1 MSNSNEPSGSDT
13 KLPRPSVDEKHPTDS
28 DEAGTAAIVPSDD
41 SAVGVAQIKAMQTV
55 WGTTGKRALWF
66 GLALMLT
73 LLLVMILTI
82 YGTYATTEFQQLNLL
97 TGIQTGAGVVLGVVK
112 PPIAK
117 FSDVL
122 GRGETYL
129 LITTIYVLSYAL
141 AAAAPSISVY
151 AVSSIFYAIGNTGI
165 QLLNQVIIAD
175 FSTTRWRGFA
185 IGFSYSPGLITPWAS
200 AFIIESV
207 TTGIGWRW
215 GIGMFAIMMPVCAA
229 FVIGPLLYYSR
240 KAKKAGLI
248 VTKRISLYEF
258 CSLIDLGGII
268 LLSGGSAMLLLPIAL
283 SATTAGGWK
292 TPWVDAVLALGILFL
307 ASCSYRIALVP
318 YEKFLAKHP
327 VLPPRYFRE
336 RAIVSSCLLGF
347 LDSICY
353 AVTHAYL
360 YPWSIVVHNYG
371 PLDATFL
378 FNTNG
383 TAQLF
388 AGLIVGLLMAKTRRY
403 KWLFWIGSGIRVMY
417 VVMMRLRGANNSTV
431 ELFIV
436 QVIQGFG
443 SGIIQTIIVISG
455 QIVVSHAELAQVSS
469 LVLLTAYLGEAV
481 GQAIA
486 GGIYNNNFP
495 TQLQKR
501 LPDASADT
509 ISKIVNAVLGVLPDW
524 GTAERVVINDVYSDL
539 MRQMT
544 LVAVIISGPTLICVL
559 LMPDNQ
565 LIDAQNLVEAEETG
579 EALQPSK
586 QSEQK

>member
-1 MSNSNEPSGSDT
+1 MSNSNGPSGSGT

-28 DEAGTAAIVPSDD
+28 DKVGTATIVPSDD
-41 SAVGVAQIKAMQTV
+41 SAVGVAQIKAIQTV
-55 WGTTGKRALWF
+55 WGTTGKRVLWF

-73 LLLVMILTI
+73 LFALDNSTVTI
-82 YGTYATTEFQQLNLL
+82 YDTYATTEFQQLNLL
-97 TGIQTGAGVVLGVVK
+97 TGIQTGAGVISGVVK

-129 LITTIYVLSYAL
+129 LITIIYVFAYAL
-141 AAAAPSISVY
+141 AASASSIRVY
-151 AVSSIFYAIGNTGI
+151 AVSFIFYAIGNTGI
-165 QLLNQVIIAD
+165 QLLDQIIIAD
-175 FSTTRWRGFA
+175 FSTTRWRGF
-185 IGFSYSPGLITPWAS
+185 FSYFPGLITPWAS

-207 TTGIGWRW
+207 TAGIGWRW
-215 GIGMFAIMMPVCAA
+215 GIGMFAIMMPVCAV
-229 FVIGPLLYYSR
+229 FVIGPLFYYSR

-283 SATTAGGWK
+283 SATTAGKWK
-292 TPWVDAVLALGILFL
+292 TPWVDAIV
-307 ASCSYRIALVP
+307 LVP

-371 PLDATFL
+371 PRNATFL
-378 FNTNG
+378 LNTNA
-383 TAQLF
+383 TVQLF
-388 AGLIVGLLMAKTRRY
+388 SGLIVGLLMAKTRRY
-403 KWLFWIGSGIRVMY
+403 KWLFWIGSGIRVVGY
-417 VVMMRLRGANNSTV
+417 GVMMRLRGANNSTV

-486 GGIYNNNFP
+486 GGIYNSNFP
-495 TQLQKR
+495 TELQKR

-509 ISKIVNAVLGVLPDW
+509 ISTIVNAVLGVLPKW
-524 GTAERVVINDVYSDL
+524 GTAERIVINDVYSDL

-544 LVAVIISGPTLICVL
+544 LVAVIISAPTLICVL
-559 LMPDNQ
+559 LMPDNH
-565 LIDAQNLVEAEETG
+565 LVDAQNLVEAEETG